1 MRKILILSMVGLLAA
16 CSAEERAGMER
27 EKLESFNLSPA
38 EYEVA
43 AALVEGYKK
52 ETGRPLLRSQDY
64 GRAACYARQVQMPAM
79 YSRAHLM
86 YLKNYPEIDRD
97 FYGYFKRQGV
107 GEQMAYQMSQKF
119 KSAYD
124 SCSNA
129 ALVKRLFEK

>member
-1 MRKILILSMVGLLAA
+1 MRKSWIIGTAILLAA

-27 EKLESFNLSPA
+27 EKLESFGLSA
-38 EYEVA
+38 SEYEIA
-43 AALVEGYKK
+43 SALVVGYKK

-124 SCSNA
+124 ACSNA
-129 ALVKRLFEK
+129 ALIKRLFEK